1 MGETVEALATEE
13 PQRNPIVEWAES
25 RPYWEKYIWKK
36 CLENGDLTEEELKQ
50 AYTYF
55 KIDNQLLADDG
66 PPEITLEGLVPTED
80 VALDR
85 IYLKEVNGCVNVNAL
100 PNDQILHFCKQLTL
114 GYGSNGSGKS
124 GYGRIMANACFSRGK
139 QIIHPNLKVDE
150 VSEEPAEAV
159 FIIDEGGED
168 GTTVPYVD
176 NLDSDARLKRFAVFD
191 TQTVPIQL
199 DRSNAVQF
207 IPGQLAVFDK
217 VNEYVYAIEEKLKS
231 ETETLRMVN
240 PVENSFADTTSVVS
254 ETLLKLTPAITDEQI
269 AELTTFP
276 ENGEELIGQL
286 KDKRETLKKLD
297 VPTKKKRLAEE
308 QKTLTAYKE
317 ELEILMSNFTIGK
330 VTVINTLITEVLEKK
345 ALVEKLGVE
354 KFDDGIF
361 ATTGSEHWKS
371 LLIAAKKLYKVE
383 QETTDVKGIEHCL
396 LCHQDLGDREKQLFK
411 DYWAFLGS
419 NAEEELKGATEKLNL
434 WQQALRTL
442 KLKLPKTDNEQPAI
456 KLLLQSDENFVNQL
470 RTRLE
475 KLEEILE
482 EWDGLIEKMEGIS
495 SDAIEEFNL
504 GIIDNLVAAKKNEAE
519 ELTDP
524 TGKIEKLKNNIVE
537 LQHRGITSK
546 IQDKLLKYAAWIR
559 WYAKASQASIPKTA
573 YTGKRTLFFNQIV
586 TEEYT
591 KIFNEECKNLDSEV
605 GLEIESHGERGDT
618 VIGLKLGFA
627 KDIKPT
633 EVLSEGEQNVCALA
647 DFLSEVQLDK
657 NNCGIIF
664 DDPVTS
670 LDHERKDVIA
680 KRLVIEAKKRQ
691 VIILT
696 HDIVFMSMLVR
707 HAYDNSVEFYGHWIK
722 KLLDGTPGVIECHR
736 NPKLS
741 NLASLKKD
749 ADEAIKGYEELGEKE
764 KEKALGVSLDY
775 LRSACEAMVRE
786 ILFAGTIKRY
796 DDHIRMQN
804 IEEMPFDKGLAL
816 QVVKLHGKI
825 SELGLMHDRSDEMRE
840 KFSGINDWNKVRKEF
855 EELELNL
862 KAVRKQARKERA
874 ERGEK
879 LAEESQGWL

>member
-1 MGETVEALATEE
+1 MSETIEAVAAEE
-13 PQRNPIVEWAES
+13 PQGNPIVEWAES

-36 CLENGDLTEEELKQ
+36 CLENGNLTEEELKQ

-55 KIDNQLLADDG
+55 KIDNQLLANDG

-85 IYLKEVNGCVNVNAL
+85 IYLKELNGCVNVNAL
-100 PNDQILHFCKQLTL
+100 PNDQILHFCKHLTL

-124 GYGRIMANACFSRGK
+124 GYGRLMANACFSRGK
-139 QIIHPNLKVDE
+139 RIIHPNLKVDE

-159 FIIDEGGED
+159 FVIDEGGED
-168 GTTVPYVD
+168 GTLIPYVD
-176 NLDSDARLKRFAVFD
+176 NLDSDSRLKRFAVFD
-191 TQTVPIQL
+191 TQSVPIQL
-199 DRSNAVQF
+199 DRSNTVQF
-207 IPGQLAVFDK
+207 TPGQLVVFDN
-217 VNEYVYAIEEKLKS
+217 VNEYIYAIEEMLNS

-240 PVENSFADTTSVVS
+240 PVENSFADTTSIVS
-254 ETLLKLTPAITDEQI
+254 ETLLNLTSDITDEQI
-269 AELTTFP
+269 TKLTTFP
-276 ENGEELIGQL
+276 ENGEEWIGRL
-286 KDKRETLKKLD
+286 KEKREALKKLD
-297 VPTKKKRLAEE
+297 VPAKIVRLAEE
-308 QKTLTAYKE
+308 QKTLTAYKQ
-317 ELEILMSNFTIGK
+317 ELETLMGNFAEGK
-330 VTVINTLITEVLEKK
+330 VTEINTQITEVVEKK

-354 KFDDGIF
+354 KFDNGIF
-361 ATTGSEHWKS
+361 ATIGSEHWKS
-371 LLIAAKKLYKVE
+371 LLIAAKKLYAAE
-383 QETTDVKGIEHCL
+383 QETTDSKEIERCL

-419 NAEEELKGATEKLNL
+419 NAEEELKNATEKLNV
-434 WQQALRTL
+434 WQQALQTL
-442 KLKLPKTDNEQPAI
+442 KLKLPITDDKQPEI
-456 KLLLQSDENFVNQL
+456 KLLLQSNEDFVSSM
-470 RTRLE
+470 RAGLE
-475 KLEEILE
+475 KIEEVLG
-482 EWDGLIEKMEGIS
+482 EWDGLIEKREAINNNK
-495 SDAIEEFNL
+495 IEEFNFD
-504 GIIDNLVAAKKNEAE
+504 IIDNLVATKKNEAE

-524 TGKIEKLKNNIVE
+524 TKEIEKLKNKIVE
-537 LQHRGITSK
+537 LQHRGITLK
-546 IQDKLLKYAAWIR
+546 IQDKILQYAAWLR
-559 WYAKASQASIPKTA
+559 WHSKASQASIPKTA
-573 YTGKRTLFFNQIV
+573 YTGKRTTFFNQIV

-591 KIFNEECKNLDSEV
+591 KIFNKECKNLNSEV

-618 VIGLKLGFA
+618 VIGLRLGFA
-627 KDIKPT
+627 KEIKPT

-722 KLLDGTPGVIECHR
+722 KLLNGTPGVIESHR

-749 ADEAIKGYEELGEKE
+749 ADEAIEGYEELGEKE
-764 KEKALGVSLDY
+764 KERALGVSLDY

-786 ILFAGTIKRY
+786 ILFAGAIKRY

-804 IEEMPFDKGLAL
+804 IEEMLFDKGLAL
-816 QVVKLHGKI
+816 QVVLLHGKI

-840 KFSGINDWNKVRKEF
+840 KLPGIDEWNKVRKEF
-855 EELELNL
+855 GELELNL

>member
-1 MGETVEALATEE
+1 MGKTIEAVAAEE
-13 PQRNPIVEWAES
+13 HQGNPIIEWAEN

-36 CLENGDLTEEELKQ
+36 CLENGNLTEEELKQ

-80 VALDR
+80 IALDR

-124 GYGRIMANACFSRGK
+124 GYGRLMANACFSRGK
-139 QIIHPNLKVDE
+139 RIIHPNLRVDE

-159 FIIDEGGED
+159 FIIDEGSED
-168 GTTVPYVD
+168 GTPVPYVD

-191 TQTVPIQL
+191 SQSVPIQL
-199 DRSNAVQF
+199 DRSSTVQF
-207 IPGQLAVFDK
+207 APGQLTVFDR
-217 VNEYVYAIEEKLKS
+217 VNDYIYTIEGMLKS

-240 PVENSFADTTSVVS
+240 PVENSFADTTSIVS
-254 ETLLKLTPAITDEQI
+254 ETLLNLTSDIADEQI
-269 AELTTFP
+269 TELTTFP

-286 KDKRETLKKLD
+286 KEKREALKKLD
-297 VPTKKKRLAEE
+297 VSAKKARLEEE
-308 QKTLTAYKE
+308 QKTLIAYKQK
-317 ELEILMSNFTIGK
+317 LETLMENFAEGK
-330 VTVINTLITEVLEKK
+330 VTEINILITEVVEKK
-345 ALVEKLGVE
+345 TLVEKLGVE

-371 LLIAAKKLYKVE
+371 LLIVAKKLYDAE
-383 QETTDVKGIEHCL
+383 QIATDGKGIEHCL
-396 LCHQDLGDREKQLFK
+396 LCHQELGDGEKQLFK

-419 NAEEELKGATEKLNL
+419 NAEEELKNATEKLNI
-434 WQQALRTL
+434 WQQALQTL
-442 KLKLPKTDNEQPAI
+442 SLKLPKPDNEQPAI
-456 KLLLQSDENFVNQL
+456 KLLLQSDEGFVNQL

-475 KLEEILE
+475 KIGKVLE
-482 EWDGLIEKMEGIS
+482 EWYGLIEKREGVT

-504 GIIDNLVAAKKNEAE
+504 SNIDNLVAAKKNEAE

-524 TGKIEKLKNNIVE
+524 TEEIEKLKNRIVE
-537 LQHRGITSK
+537 LQHREITSK
-546 IQDKLLKYAAWIR
+546 IQVKLLKYAAWLR
-559 WYAKASQASIPKTA
+559 WYVKASQASIPKTA
-573 YTGKRTLFFNQIV
+573 YTGKRTKFFNQIV

-591 KIFNEECKNLDSEV
+591 KIFNEECKNLNSEV
-605 GLEIESHGERGDT
+605 GLEIETHGERGDT

-627 KDIKPT
+627 KDTKPT

-680 KRLVIEAKKRQ
+680 ERLVREAKKRQ

-722 KLLDGTPGVIECHR
+722 KLLDGTPGVIESHR

-749 ADEAIKGYEELGEKE
+749 ADEAIEGYEELGEKQ
-764 KEKALGVSLDY
+764 KERALGVSLDY

-786 ILFAGTIKRY
+786 ILFAGAIKRY

-816 QVVKLHGKI
+816 QVVELHGKI

-840 KFSGINDWNKVRKEF
+840 KLSGIDDWKKVRKEF

-862 KAVRKQARKERA
+862 KAVRRQARRERA

>member
-1 MGETVEALATEE
+1 M
-13 PQRNPIVEWAES
+13 
-25 RPYWEKYIWKK
+25 
-36 CLENGDLTEEELKQ
+36 LE
-50 AYTYF
+50 
-55 KIDNQLLADDG
+55 DDG
-66 PPEITLEGLVPTED
+66 PPEITLEGLVSIED

-85 IYLKEVNGCVNVNAL
+85 IYLKELKECENVNAL
-100 PNDQILHFCKQLTL
+100 PNDQIFYFCKQLTL

-124 GYGRIMANACFSRGK
+124 GYGRLMANACFSRGK
-139 QIIHPNLKVDE
+139 RIIHPNLKVDK

-159 FIIDEGGED
+159 FVIDDGGKD
-168 GTTVPYVD
+168 GTPIPYVD
-176 NLDSDARLKRFAVFD
+176 YLDSDARLKRFAVFD
-191 TQTVPIQL
+191 AQSVPIQL
-199 DRSNAVQF
+199 DRSNTVQF
-207 IPGQLAVFDK
+207 TPGQLAVFDD
-217 VNEYVYAIEEKLKS
+217 VNEYIYAIEEMLNS
-231 ETETLRMVN
+231 ETETLKMVN
-240 PVENSFADTTSVVS
+240 PVENSFADTSSIVS
-254 ETLLKLTPAITDEQI
+254 ETLLNLTSDITDEQI
-269 AELTTFP
+269 TELTSFP
-276 ENGEELIGQL
+276 ENGEELIGRL
-286 KDKRETLKKLD
+286 KEKREALKKLD
-297 VPTKKKRLAEE
+297 VPGKKVRLKED
-308 QKTLTAYKE
+308 QKTLTAYQQ
-317 ELEILMSNFTIGK
+317 ELKILMDNFAEGK
-330 VTVINTLITEVLEKK
+330 VTGINTQITEVIEKK

-371 LLIAAKKLYKVE
+371 LLIAAKKLYAAE
-383 QETTDVKGIEHCL
+383 QEAADGKEIEHCL
-396 LCHQDLGDREKQLFK
+396 LCHQDLGDGEKQLFK

-419 NAEEELKGATEKLNL
+419 NAEEELKNATKKLKI
-434 WQQALRTL
+434 WQQALQTL
-442 KLKLPKTDNEQPAI
+442 KLKLPNTDDMQPAI
-456 KLLLQSDENFVNQL
+456 KLLLQSNEDFVNQMRAGL
-470 RTRLE
+470 D
-475 KLEEILE
+475 KIEEVLG
-482 EWDGLIEKMEGIS
+482 EWVGLIEKRE
-495 SDAIEEFNL
+495 AINNNKIEKFNFD
-504 GIIDNLVAAKKNEAE
+504 IIDNIVAAKKNEAE

-524 TGKIEKLKNNIVE
+524 AENIEKLKNKIVE
-537 LQHRGITSK
+537 LQHRGITFK
-546 IQDKLLKYAAWIR
+546 IRDKILQYAAWIR
-559 WYAKASQASIPKTA
+559 WHYKASQASIPKTA
-573 YTGKRTLFFNQIV
+573 YTGKRTTFFNQIV

-618 VIGLKLGFA
+618 VIGLRLGFA
-627 KDIKPT
+627 KEIKPT

-722 KLLDGTPGVIECHR
+722 KLLDGTPGVIESR
-736 NPKLS
+736 TNPKLS

-749 ADEAIKGYEELGEKE
+749 GDKAIEGYKELGEKE
-764 KEKALGVSLDY
+764 KEKVLGVSLDY

-786 ILFAGTIKRY
+786 ILFAGAIKRY

-804 IEEMPFDKGLAL
+804 IEEMPFDKELAL

-840 KFSGINDWNKVRKEF
+840 KLAGLDDWNRVRKEF
-855 EELELNL
+855 EELEFNL
-862 KAVRKQARKERA
+862 KVVRKRARKERA